1 MIHYGTSKNKN
12 FSDYLAENYSRLF
25 STLDKTE
32 IITLKSLDERSN
44 TFISK
49 NDCAYLDSRFSI
61 SSLMFACEIL
71 LGESILSGD
80 IEKGLVFKVFAA
92 LLCVHASRS
101 LGACNADI
109 DYHPYGIPRENNKK
123 YNDAHLINVISQRS
137 SQFLKESFIRFPSYE
152 QQEFQTELNKKISD
166 GIISNHLFTDMD
178 EVFNEISIF
187 SLVKPKTLAVEIINA
202 SMSLSI
208 LCRPGLTHCLPLL
221 FFDFECAKI
230 TKINDILDC
239 KQLEKFI
246 FEYFWSGAYFS
257 VVRGI
262 RNLEYASDAGS
273 MVVGSLY
280 SNLLSYE
287 GKT

>member
-1 MIHYGTSKNKN
+1 MIYYGNKKTKN
-12 FSDYLAENYSRLF
+12 FIDYLSENYSRLY
-25 STLDKTE
+25 STLNKTE
-32 IITLKSLDERSN
+32 ITTLISLDERSN

-49 NDCAYLDSRFSI
+49 NDCAYLDSRFSV

-92 LLCVHASRS
+92 LLCIHASRS

-109 DYHPYGIPRENNKK
+109 DYHPYGIPRENNTK
-123 YNDAHLINVISQRS
+123 YNDAHLVSAIDVRS
-137 SQFLKESFIRFPSYE
+137 LQFLKESFIRFPSYE
-152 QQEFQTELNKKISD
+152 QQEFQNELNKKISE
-166 GIISNHLFTDMD
+166 GIISNHLFNDME
-178 EVFNEISIF
+178 EVFKEVAIF
-187 SLVKPKTLAVEIINA
+187 SLVKPKSLAVEIINA

-208 LCRPGLTHCLPLL
+208 LCRPGLTKCLPLL
-221 FFDFECAKI
+221 LFDFDCSGI
-230 TKINDILDC
+230 NQVNDISSC
-239 KQLEKFI
+239 KELEKFI
-246 FEYFWSGAYFS
+246 FEMFWSGAYFS

-262 RNLEYASDAGS
+262 RNLEYSSDAGS